1 MSEIEPPLL
10 VDVHPAL
17 VSFLDAALIAEGEP
31 ALARSLAGLR
41 LHGWSRCS
49 PACVHL
55 RTAPEGRAD
64 STWIHFDGDVAPG
77 VWLQLDRDRESFAGM
92 EICGFDLGADPGRPS
107 GRPTGRPTGRDPG
120 RPTGSGDGGT

>member
-17 VSFLDAALIAEGEP
+17 VSFLGAALVAEGEP

-55 RTAPEGRAD
+55 RTAPEGRVD
-64 STWIHFDGDVAPG
+64 STWIHFDGDEAPG
-77 VWLQLDRDRESFAGM
+77 VWLQLDRNRESFAGM
-92 EICGFDLGADPGRPS
+92 EICGFDLGLPAGVGAGWGS
-107 GRPTGRPTGRDPG
+107 GGA
-120 RPTGSGDGGT
+120 GSGDGGT

>member
-17 VSFLDAALIAEGEP
+17 VSFLDAALVAEGEP

-55 RTAPEGRAD
+55 RTAPEGRAG

-77 VWLQLDRDRESFAGM
+77 VWLQPDRERESFAGM
-92 EICGFDLGADPGRPS
+92 EICGFDLGLPAGAGAGS
-107 GRPTGRPTGRDPG
+107 
-120 RPTGSGDGGT
+120 GSGDGGT